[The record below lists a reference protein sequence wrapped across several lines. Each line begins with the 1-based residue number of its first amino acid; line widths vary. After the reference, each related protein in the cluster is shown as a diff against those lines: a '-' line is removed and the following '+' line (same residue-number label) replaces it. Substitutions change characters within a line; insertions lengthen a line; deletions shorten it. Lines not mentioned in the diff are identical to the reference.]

1 MHFLVVDSRFG
12 TPIYVFLER
21 DPHGQ
26 SDYPGLVVREVS
38 LEAGAGPSAVGR
50 RAAIGRDPAHLEQF
64 REFISDG
71 AVARAGFILVEPRYV
86 GPSWEGYCRHFR
98 PEGEKPVK
106 RPGRPSAATPGANK
120 GA

>member
-1 MHFLVVDSRFG
+1 MHFLVVDVRYG

-26 SDYPGLVVREVS
+26 DGYPDLIVQEVT
-38 LEAGAGPSAVGR
+38 LEADVEPGSVGR

-106 RPGRPSAATPGANK
+106 RLGHAPAALRAV
-120 GA
+120 

>member
-26 SDYPGLVVREVS
+26 AGYPGLAVQEVT
-38 LEAGAGPSAVGR
+38 LEPGAACR

-64 REFISDG
+64 REFASEG
-71 AVARAGFILVEPRYV
+71 AVTRAGFILIEPRYV
-86 GPSWEGYCRHFR
+86 GANWEGYCCQFR
-98 PEGEKPVK
+98 PEGEKPAK
-106 RPGRPSAATPGANK
+106 RPARTAAVVRK
-120 GA
+120 D

>member
-26 SDYPGLVVREVS
+26 TGYPGFAVREVT
-38 LEAGAGPSAVGR
+38 LEAGVTPSR
-50 RAAIGRDPAHLEQF
+50 RPAIGRDPAHLERF
-64 REFISDG
+64 REFASEA
-71 AVARAGFILVEPRYV
+71 AVTRAGFILIEPRYV
-86 GPSWEGYCRHFR
+86 GSNWEGYCCQFR

-106 RPGRPSAATPGANK
+106 RPGRAPAAVRGD
-120 GA
+120 

>member
-1 MHFLVVDSRFG
+1 MHFLVVDARFG

-26 SDYPGLVVREVS
+26 DGYPGLRVQEVVIES
-38 LEAGAGPSAVGR
+38 GSAPAPAGR
-50 RAAIGRDPAHLEQF
+50 RAAIGRDPAHLERF
-64 REFISDG
+64 REFPSDG

-86 GPSWEGYCRHFR
+86 GPNWEGYCRQFR

-106 RPGRPSAATPGANK
+106 RPGRPTTATSAPAGD
-120 GA
+120 